1 MVLWQRWS
9 TAVLLT
15 AEHCMAHS
23 SQHSSSAYGHRET
36 VRRQTAVLGPA
47 IRAYL
52 ISKNQLDTISM
63 VMMTAS
69 PSESEHL
76 QETPVGISTALLQ
89 TKQKAASYA
98 FVLMAGVSKREKVC
112 LSV

>member
-1 MVLWQRWS
+1 
-9 TAVLLT
+9 
-15 AEHCMAHS
+15 
-23 SQHSSSAYGHRET
+23 
-36 VRRQTAVLGPA
+36 
-47 IRAYL
+47 
-52 ISKNQLDTISM
+52 M